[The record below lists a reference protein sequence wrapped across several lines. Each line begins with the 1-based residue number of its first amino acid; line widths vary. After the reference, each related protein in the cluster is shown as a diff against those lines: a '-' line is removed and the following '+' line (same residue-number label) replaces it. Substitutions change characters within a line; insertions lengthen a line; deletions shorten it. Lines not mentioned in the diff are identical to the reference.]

1 MQELIESVIFW
12 VLALKRDLGNTW
24 RKHYDSIV
32 KGGELM
38 PRRFWFLAILCVF
51 FVCLQ
56 GLVSASSPQD
66 DWTYSA
72 IAELARGRGI
82 PGFEV
87 SARLNR
93 NQGALL
99 VSRLLQHIG
108 GDDGMQSRRFGVSQN
123 VYLDSMIFSYNQRV
137 GPEQAFTASEVELL
151 YRLVLEYAEELE
163 ILGYAIQDF
172 KLLYAQN
179 FADTRV
185 EGLFAERKLL
195 YSEQVLAAAR
205 KNAEQSSVAFESTDE
220 ATSTKAVIAQIV
232 PEPMSPRNLWTG
244 QFSAPGLLPSSSS
257 FSMLE
262 PVSEENSVIQI
273 GNVEVSGSL
282 RPGSTSSSS
291 FESTDSTSAD
301 SDSMTGYGISM
312 RIGDL
317 ALETAVDLSVDR
329 ELLVPKTTS
338 TSVGL
343 SWDWSDLFT
352 LNAGVSRRESVGD
365 EDEDKPLVTSLGVVV
380 PINRGQVH
388 LGMTQEWNSPNVGGN
403 SLPSEEVNMS
413 ASAAELGLTYDFK
426 NDSSLRFNYRFI
438 DFSNMEPGTEAEAA
452 FSIKF

>member
-1 MQELIESVIFW
+1 MARGLRLLVMFGI
-12 VLALKRDLGNTW
+12 L
-24 RKHYDSIV
+24 
-32 KGGELM
+32 
-38 PRRFWFLAILCVF
+38 FL
-51 FVCLQ
+51 CLQ
-56 GLVSASSPQD
+56 GLVMASSPSQD
-66 DWTYSA
+66 WSSLA
-72 IAELARGRGI
+72 MQELGQGRGI

-87 SARLNR
+87 STKMNR

-99 VSRLLQHIG
+99 VARLLQHIS

-137 GPEQAFTASEVELL
+137 EPELAFTANQVELL

-179 FADTRV
+179 FA
-185 EGLFAERKLL
+185 EPQKGGLFAERKLL

-205 KNAEQSSVAFESTDE
+205 KNAEQSVAIESSDE
-220 ATSTKAVIAQIV
+220 TLYTQAVIAEIV

-244 QFSAPGLLPSSSS
+244 QFSSPGLLPSASS

-262 PVSEENSVIQI
+262 AVEEGNNPIQI
-273 GNVEVSGSL
+273 GSVEVSGAL
-282 RPGSTSSSS
+282 RPSSIGGSARDGDLSS
-291 FESTDSTSAD
+291 ESPEDSA
-301 SDSMTGYGISM
+301 GYGVSV
-312 RIGDL
+312 RVGDV
-317 ALETAVDLSVDR
+317 ALETALDLSVDR
-329 ELLVPKTTS
+329 ELLVPKATS
-338 TSVGL
+338 ASLGL
-343 SWDWSDLFT
+343 TWDWSDLFT
-352 LNAGVSRRESVGD
+352 LNAGVSRRESVENSD
-365 EDEDKPLVTSLGVVV
+365 EDTPLVTSLGVVV

-388 LGMTQEWNSPNVGGN
+388 LGMTQEWNSANLGGN
-403 SLPSEEVNMS
+403 SLSNEEVTMS
-413 ASAAELGLTYDFK
+413 KSEAELGLKYDFK